1 MNELT
6 IFSKIF
12 LPILIFV
19 FVTPITFLIL
29 KFLYDTYKVKRN
41 VNKKLVY
48 VSTLK
53 ISYIPGTGG
62 LITSRNLSYEN
73 DKYEKA
79 VQTQNFLQGIG
90 EKIYKR
96 YNSISDKE
104 LINIENILIIP
115 KEKFIAA
122 ELGSHT
128 EYKSL

>member
-62 LITSRNLSYEN
+62 LITSRNLSYES
-73 DKYEKA
+73 DTYEKA
-79 VQTQNFLQGIG
+79 IENQNFLRGIG